1 MEKRLYRDET
11 NKILAGVSSGL
22 AEYFEMDVTW
32 VRIIFVFAAVFGFS
46 GVIIYIILWIVIPP
60 KPFNPTGFSSY
71 STDYKVYED
80 KTSPYVGAGDQADTP
95 RPPYL
100 DKKQNSSNTRMI
112 GGLILVFFGAY
123 FLLEEFDVF
132 PYWFNLHKMWPVIFI
147 VLGILII
154 SKTEKKQSYPL
165 PGEGNFK
172 EKANQAPRSTAPDQP
187 SSNSDQT
194 LPNDHEE
201 R

>member
-1 MEKRLYRDET
+1 MEKRLYRNEM

-22 AEYFEMDVTW
+22 AEYFDMDVTW

-60 KPFNPTGFSSY
+60 KPFNGSGSSSY
-71 STDYKVYED
+71 NTDYRVYED
-80 KTSPYVGAGDQADTP
+80 KSSTYTASGNQDATP
-95 RPPYL
+95 QPPYMG
-100 DKKQNSSNTRMI
+100 KKQNSSNTRVI

-154 SKTEKKQSYPL
+154 SKTEKKPSYPL
-165 PGEGNFK
+165 PEEDVTK
-172 EKANQAPRSTAPDQP
+172 EKPSEEPPSANTDQSP
-187 SSNSDQT
+187 LGSDKP
-194 LPNDHEE
+194 LNNDYEE

>member
-80 KTSPYVGAGDQADTP
+80 KTSP
-95 RPPYL
+95 
-100 DKKQNSSNTRMI
+100 
-112 GGLILVFFGAY
+112 
-123 FLLEEFDVF
+123 
-132 PYWFNLHKMWPVIFI
+132 
-147 VLGILII
+147 
-154 SKTEKKQSYPL
+154 
-165 PGEGNFK
+165 
-172 EKANQAPRSTAPDQP
+172 
-187 SSNSDQT
+187 
-194 LPNDHEE
+194 
-201 R
+201 